1 MNNKINNLKLE
12 QLDWIIQSN
21 TLLESVKNSNYCLLE
36 YLFNSLIE
44 KNYQDEELKE
54 IIKSLEESFDYA
66 KKDEITFINNYIDSL
81 SKSIYNNDII
91 NEFVNNK
98 EYNEIIYNLLIICRE
113 YNIYNIKDQ
122 QKYIRATIEEL
133 KNRKDYFNQLFLP
146 YSGCS
151 ALERIVIGDF
161 AKYIVEN
168 NSEEFDYSKY
178 NKYLES
184 KGRERYIS
192 YILGVNS
199 SEYIRD
205 NYYDNLLNYP
215 FKPNVEGKLKSY
227 LLSLIMDYFY
237 TYNCKYNNEPMTS
250 SIEILNYDEEEIK
263 SCQELLRYSIDEK
276 TVDQIKKTYNNLC
289 SYRDNAEL
297 LNVISL
303 EPFYQNQDNIS
314 ILKSYEDILYETLKN
329 SDILPLNHINYKQ
342 MSTKMKKNIQNIW
355 YNTMHHTIYQLF
367 SCWLINYDDL
377 FLKVY
382 EKNKKEFMNTIN
394 NSYNFNYSEEEI
406 YEKLKQS
413 IEDTTKKYLEEN
425 EELIF
430 KNINKETLK
439 KITIDTQS
447 EKELVL
453 YSLKYLLSGITKKKY
468 KKYREE
474 IEQKVSFNHT
484 EMDETDIIRLTD
496 EMYKISDEFLYRSN
510 LTYFKNIPISSE
522 QKKKDFSYTS
532 LLERNVKILEDLHT
546 LTEEMNLASKGVYCY
561 LSESPALNV
570 QADIV
575 EDLALDMYIRN
586 AFDGLEDKLS
596 VIEKEQQK
604 MDFFTF
610 INNYFQIIGVEVIFD
625 SLREKLIE
633 CFYNEYSNIMYN
645 LPEYDDKLSKYLI
658 SEAKNYIYSEIK
670 SKNDIDQ
677 INIIN
682 SFNNHLISAYSNY
695 TNINSNKTL
704 CKSENK

>member
-44 KNYQDEELKE
+44 KNYQDAELKE

-81 SKSIYNNDII
+81 SKSIYNNDTI

-98 EYNEIIYNLLIICRE
+98 EYNEIIYNLLIICRD

-122 QKYIRATIEEL
+122 QKYIQATIEEL

-161 AKYIVEN
+161 KKYIVEN
-168 NSEEFDYSKY
+168 NREEFDYSKY
-178 NKYLES
+178 KKYLES

-199 SEYIRD
+199 SELIRD
-205 NYYDNLLNYP
+205 NYYDSLLNYP

-276 TVDQIKKTYNNLC
+276 TVDQIRKTYNNLC

-367 SCWLINYDDL
+367 SYWLINYDDL

-382 EKNKKEFMNTIN
+382 EKNKKEFINIIN
-394 NSYNFNYSEEEI
+394 NFYNFNYSEEEI
-406 YEKLKQS
+406 YEKLKQI

-425 EELIF
+425 EDLIF

-439 KITIDTQS
+439 KITINTQS
-447 EKELVL
+447 EKDLVL

-474 IEQKVSFNHT
+474 IEQIVSFNHK

-532 LLERNVKILEDLHT
+532 LLERNVKILKDLHT
-546 LTEEMNLASKGVYCY
+546 LTEEMILAYKGVYYY

-570 QADIV
+570 QADIL
-575 EDLALDMYIRN
+575 EDLALDMYIRD
-586 AFDGLEDKLS
+586 AFDGLEDKIS
-596 VIEKEQQK
+596 VIEEEQQK

-633 CFYNEYSNIMYN
+633 CFYNQYSNIMYN

-658 SEAKNYIYSEIK
+658 SEAKKYIYSEIK

-682 SFNNHLISAYSNY
+682 SFNNHLISVYSNY
-695 TNINSNKTL
+695 INNNSNKTL
-704 CKSENK
+704 CKSEKK

>member
-1 MNNKINNLKLE
+1 MNDIINNLKLE

-21 TLLESVKNSNYCLLE
+21 TLLESVKNYNYYLLE
-36 YLFNSLIE
+36 YLFNSLIIE
-44 KNYQDEELKE
+44 NYQEEKLE
-54 IIKSLEESFDYA
+54 IIIKELEKSFEFA
-66 KKDEITFINNYIDSL
+66 KKNSDNFINNYINSL
-81 SKSIYNNDII
+81 SKTINDNKII
-91 NEFVNNK
+91 NEFINNK
-98 EYNEIIYNLLIICRE
+98 EYNKIICDLLIICRDN
-113 YNIYNIKDQ
+113 YIFNIKDQ
-122 QKYIRATIEEL
+122 QKYIRATIDEL
-133 KNRKDYFNQLFLP
+133 KIRKEFFNQLFLP

-151 ALERIVIGDF
+151 TLEQIIQGDF
-161 AKYIVEN
+161 IKYIVEN
-168 NSEEFDYSKY
+168 NNKELNLAKY
-178 NKYLES
+178 KEYLETS
-184 KGRERYIS
+184 GRKRYIS
-192 YILGVNS
+192 YILGVSS
-199 SEYIRD
+199 SEIIRD
-205 NYYDNLLNYP
+205 NYYNNLLYYP
-215 FKPNVEGKLKSY
+215 FKPNVEGKLQSY

-237 TYNCKYNNEPMTS
+237 RYKNKYNNEPMTS
-250 SIEILNYDEEEIK
+250 SIKILNYDEEEIK

-276 TVDQIKKTYNNLC
+276 TVDQIRKTYNNLC
-289 SYRDNAEL
+289 SYRNNTEL

-314 ILKSYEDILYETLKN
+314 TLKSYEDILYETLKN
-329 SDILPLNHINYKQ
+329 SDILPLNLINYKQ

-367 SCWLINYDDL
+367 SYWLINYDDL

-382 EKNKKEFMNTIN
+382 EKNKKEFMNIIN

-425 EELIF
+425 EDLIF

-474 IEQKVSFNHT
+474 IEQKVSFNHKKI
-484 EMDETDIIRLTD
+484 DETNIIRITD

-532 LLERNVKILEDLHT
+532 LLERNVKILKELHT
-546 LTEEMNLASKGVYCY
+546 LTEEMILTNQGVYCY

-570 QADIV
+570 QADIL
-575 EDLALDMYIRN
+575 EDLALDMYIRD

-596 VIEKEQQK
+596 VIEEEQQK

-610 INNYFQIIGVEVIFD
+610 INNYFKIIGVEEVFD
-625 SLREKLIE
+625 VLKEKLIE
-633 CFYNEYSNIMYN
+633 CFYNNYSQIMNN
-645 LPEYDDKLSKYLI
+645 LPEYDDKLSRYLT
-658 SEAKNYIYSEIK
+658 SEAKKYIYSEIK
-670 SKNDIDQ
+670 SKNDLYQ
-677 INIIN
+677 INLVNNFNIHLNKIYDNYSDN
-682 SFNNHLISAYSNY
+682 S
-695 TNINSNKTL
+695 SNKTL

>member
-1 MNNKINNLKLE
+1 MNNKINDLKLE

-21 TLLESVKNSNYCLLE
+21 TSLGSVKNSNYYLLE

-44 KNYQDEELKE
+44 KNYQDAELKE

-66 KKDEITFINNYIDSL
+66 KKDEITFIHDYIDSL
-81 SKSIYNNDII
+81 SKSISNNDTI

-98 EYNEIIYNLLIICRE
+98 EYNEIIYNLLIICQD

-122 QKYIRATIEEL
+122 QKYIQATIEEL

-151 ALERIVIGDF
+151 TLERIVIGDF
-161 AKYIVEN
+161 KKYIVEN
-168 NSEEFDYSKY
+168 NSEKFDYSKY

-199 SEYIRD
+199 SEPNRD

-237 TYNCKYNNEPMTS
+237 TYNCKYNVEPITS

-263 SCQELLRYSIDEK
+263 RCQELLKYSIDEK
-276 TVDQIKKTYNNLC
+276 TVDQIRKTYNNLC
-289 SYRDNAEL
+289 SYRENAEL

-314 ILKSYEDILYETLKN
+314 ILKSYENILYETLKN
-329 SDILPLNHINYKQ
+329 SDIIPLNFINYKQ
-342 MSTKMKKNIQNIW
+342 MPTKMKKNIQNIW

-367 SCWLINYDDL
+367 SYWLINYGDL

-382 EKNKKEFMNTIN
+382 EKNKKEFMNIIN
-394 NSYNFNYSEEEI
+394 RSYNFNYSEEEI

-425 EELIF
+425 EDLIF

-447 EKELVL
+447 EKNFVL

-468 KKYREE
+468 IEE
-474 IEQKVSFNHT
+474 IEQIVSFNHK
-484 EMDETDIIRLTD
+484 EMDEIDIIRLTD
-496 EMYKISDEFLYRSN
+496 EMYKISDECLYRSN

-532 LLERNVKILEDLHT
+532 LLERNVKILKDLHT
-546 LTEEMNLASKGVYCY
+546 STEEMILADKGVYCY

-570 QADIV
+570 QADIL
-575 EDLALDMYIRN
+575 EDLALDMYIRD
-586 AFDGLEDKLS
+586 AFDGLEEKLS
-596 VIEKEQQK
+596 VIEEEQQK

-625 SLREKLIE
+625 SLRKKLIE
-633 CFYNEYSNIMYN
+633 CFYNQYSNIMYN

-658 SEAKNYIYSEIK
+658 SEAKKYIYSEIK

-695 TNINSNKTL
+695 TNNNSNKTL